1 MAVCSGLHAWHG
13 ATGQRNQEAHKM
25 NQVKQTVV
33 ALGVLAMLAGC
44 TGDESTVSSSGN
56 GYEVSSGLAQKGPLL
71 RGSSVTVNELNTST
85 LQPSG
90 KSYTFEVLD
99 DLGTFKPSNIRFSSA
114 YLENTALGYYFNELT
129 GQQSSDM
136 VYLRGLSYL
145 GTDRAVNLNVLST
158 FVKNRIKNLVTT
170 KPVKTFVVARPQA
183 ERELLGAFYI
193 YNAVDLLPGT
203 TVGSVV
209 QPKTFMELDLS
220 KKRAG
225 DQILAAISGMVAQIG
240 QTGSGVNYFLN
251 QVETDLADDGLINNS
266 PNFPVSVQQQLSDA
280 AKNTDFGAVAAN
292 LNAFYKTNYSATDLS
307 QWVDTS
313 GGVDKV
319 IDKYKFSASNVPVG
333 TESKSPE
340 YVAGSE
346 DAGQCFSVSAGK
358 LYRNGVAVAT
368 GTVKAVKGDKLVIG
382 LTGNAGGTTYS
393 GFLQRSAP
401 DAKGVCPQVVPNTGL
416 TRVKKYTA
424 ATAVATRTGYVT
436 TNFGGL
442 ASIGRSLL
450 IQPDGKIVLTGNTVD
465 KYAVTTVRYLPNGDL
480 DSEFGVNGYVQV
492 GIAASPRPFGLL
504 MKSGGELVIY
514 GDAYYSGASSS
525 DAFVLQLKP
534 SGEKDTDFDPSGVK
548 LIRPGDY
555 QSFNAGLVDR
565 DNNIML
571 AGSSFNGVQAD
582 FLLAKIFP
590 NGIFDTSFGG
600 GVFTQD
606 FPLVGGYSGDEASSI
621 NLLPDGKVVA
631 LGKTGNSLIS
641 MAKYSPDGRLDGNFG
656 VGGIFNSGIP
666 PTCCVNPV
674 QSLVLN
680 DGSIITGL
688 ANQGDFYLAKFKSD
702 GQFDASFG
710 GGGVLI
716 SDFGDFENLSSI
728 ALQSDGKILAAGYNN
743 SGGSIIVA
751 RFFSNGALDGTFGVG
766 GKVIYKR
773 GVVRDVANS
782 LAIDVSGKI
791 LVGGYSDLDY
801 MVVRLNSD
809 GSLDK
814 TFGSN

>member
-1 MAVCSGLHAWHG
+1 MPSTAQQDNAIKGKV
-13 ATGQRNQEAHKM
+13 M

-44 TGDESTVSSSGN
+44 TGDDSMVSSTSN

-99 DLGTFKPSNIRFSSA
+99 DLGTFKPSNISFSSA

-319 IDKYKFSASNVPVG
+319 INKYKFSASDVPVG

-368 GTVKAVKGDKLVIG
+368 GTVKAVKGDKFVIG
-382 LTGNAGGTTYS
+382 LTGNAGSTTYS
-393 GFLQRSAP
+393 GFVQRSAP

-416 TRVKKYTA
+416 TRVVKHS
-424 ATAVATRTGYVT
+424 AVTVAATRTGYVL

-442 ASIGRSLL
+442 ASIGRALL
-450 IQPDGKIVLTGNTVD
+450 IQPDGKIVLTGNTVS
-465 KYAVTTVRYLPNGDL
+465 KNSITTVRYLPNGDL
-480 DSEFGVNGYVQV
+480 DSGFGVNGYVQV
-492 GIAASPRPFGLL
+492 GVGDIPSPFGILRRND
-504 MKSGGELVIY
+504 GELVVY
-514 GDAYYSGASSS
+514 GHVRHGGGSGS
-525 DAFVLQLKP
+525 DAFILQIN
-534 SGEKDTDFDPSGVK
+534 SGGVIDSGFGLGGKKLVTKQETGCSYQGFLSAVIGKDGK
-548 LIRPGDY
+548 IL
-555 QSFNAGLVDR
+555 
-565 DNNIML
+565 L
-571 AGSSFNGVQAD
+571 AGYGPAD
-582 FLLAKIFP
+582 FIVAKLLS
-590 NGIFDTSFGG
+590 NGSFDSAFGG
-600 GVFTQD
+600 GYFTQD
-606 FPLVGGYSGDEASSI
+606 FPFVGGYSDDWAWSVNELS
-621 NLLPDGKVVA
+621 DGKVLVIGWGGGSSIA
-631 LGKTGNSLIS
+631 MARYLTDGSLDSGFGKGGLVISEIKAGGNPIKSKILS
-641 MAKYSPDGRLDGNFG
+641 
-656 VGGIFNSGIP
+656 
-666 PTCCVNPV
+666 
-674 QSLVLN
+674 

-688 ANQGDFYLAKFKSD
+688 SNQGDFYLVKFKSS
-702 GQFDASFG
+702 GQLDTGFG
-710 GGGVLI
+710 VSGV
-716 SDFGDFENLSSI
+716 SAADFGDFESMSAI
-728 ALQSDGKILAAGYNN
+728 ALQSDGRIVATGFN
-743 SGGSIIVA
+743 SGGSVIVS
-751 RFFSNGALDGTFGVG
+751 RFLSNGAIDGTFGDA
-766 GKVIYKR
+766 GKVVLKR
-773 GVVRDVANS
+773 GAVSDIAYDVA
-782 LAIDVSGKI
+782 IDANGKI
-791 LVGGYSDLDY
+791 LVAGYSDLDY
-801 MVVRLNSD
+801 MVIRLNSD

>member
-1 MAVCSGLHAWHG
+1 MPSTAQQDNAIKGKV
-13 ATGQRNQEAHKM
+13 M

-33 ALGVLAMLAGC
+33 ALGVLALLAGC
-44 TGDESTVSSSGN
+44 TGDDSTVSSSSS

-99 DLGTFKPSNIRFSSA
+99 DLGTFKPSNISFSSA

-280 AKNTDFGAVAAN
+280 AKSTDFGAVAAN

-319 IDKYKFSASNVPVG
+319 INKYKFSASNVPVG

-358 LYRNGVAVAT
+358 LYRNGAAVAT
-368 GTVKAVKGDKLVIG
+368 GTVKAVKGDKFTIG
-382 LTGNAGGTTYS
+382 LTGTQPGERVK
-393 GFLQRSAP
+393 GFIQYSAP
-401 DAKGVCPQVVPNTGL
+401 TANSTCP
-416 TRVKKYTA
+416 
-424 ATAVATRTGYVT
+424 AVASAINLRK
-436 TNFGGL
+436 
-442 ASIGRSLL
+442 ILL
-450 IQPDGKIVLTGNTVD
+450 SEVNVKNEVVYDLDADFSSTKN
-465 KYAVTTVRYLPNGDL
+465 PNGVWVYG
-480 DSEFGVNGYVQV
+480 ETYGW
-492 GIAASPRPFGLL
+492 
-504 MKSGGELVIY
+504 GGNFV
-514 GDAYYSGASSS
+514 
-525 DAFVLQLKP
+525 AF
-534 SGEKDTDFDPSGVK
+534 S
-548 LIRPGDY
+548 
-555 QSFNAGLVDR
+555 QSVDR
-565 DNNIML
+565 DHGSYWLGNNL
-571 AGSSFNGVQAD
+571 LNGVPVISHNWKDLNSCGIGA
-582 FLLAKIFP
+582 FISFP
-590 NGIFDTSFGG
+590 NICLPSNGTGFHPGLYNTRNTTIRFIAPRDGDYLIDSYFWGADTDMGSKVNLNGTNV
-600 GVFTQD
+600 GV
-606 FPLVGGYSGDEASSI
+606 
-621 NLLPDGKVVA
+621 LLNGA
-631 LGKTGNSLIS
+631 
-641 MAKYSPDGRLDGNFG
+641 
-656 VGGIFNSGIP
+656 
-666 PTCCVNPV
+666 
-674 QSLVLN
+674 
-680 DGSIITGL
+680 
-688 ANQGDFYLAKFKSD
+688 
-702 GQFDASFG
+702 
-710 GGGVLI
+710 LI
-716 SDFGDFENLSSI
+716 SDMIHIRTPDRYIDNPVNFSKLIKLKINDVIDFTI
-728 ALQSDGKILAAGYNN
+728 D
-743 SGGSIIVA
+743 
-751 RFFSNGALDGTFGVG
+751 SNGDYTNDTTGV
-766 GKVIYKR
+766 KVKIT
-773 GVVRDVANS
+773 S
-782 LAIDVSGKI
+782 AII
-791 LVGGYSDLDY
+791 
-801 MVVRLNSD
+801 
-809 GSLDK
+809 
-814 TFGSN
+814 